1 MQPSEMPSTVFASR
15 AGNQNGAAVHTTA
28 VADGGGGDSVSP
40 FVCFPFSV
48 GLSLSPSS
56 CWSPVSP
63 LSLSLSFSFSLF
75 LSLSL
80 SLFLQGGQIC
90 KAGCFYSALSLHRL
104 EPFFPMSELLRRPL
118 WPQDTGYTSCPHAQG
133 FFTN

>member
-48 GLSLSPSS
+48 GLSLS
-56 CWSPVSP
+56 
-63 LSLSLSFSFSLF
+63 LSFSFSLF

-80 SLFLQGGQIC
+80 SLSLSSGWPNLQSWLFLQ
-90 KAGCFYSALSLHRL
+90 R
-104 EPFFPMSELLRRPL
+104 SE
-118 WPQDTGYTSCPHAQG
+118 
-133 FFTN
+133 FTQT